1 VAHLLQKAI
10 EAMKE
15 VSVASKVHVTD
26 QGGAGVKVGTSL
38 EQILHM
44 SKPSHVGGAEAS
56 HQGVN

>member
-1 VAHLLQKAI
+1 LLQKAI